1 MKTNT
6 KLYEALYVSTIAPD
20 APLSVVGD
28 IAGRARLFNAAH
40 DITGLLIFDGM
51 RFCQQ
56 LEGRQKDILA
66 LIERI
71 SNDTRHE
78 GVTIFHHGA
87 IAERRF
93 KGFALV
99 FTDVDDIEVLGR
111 LEQLDGQPAVDA
123 FLALVATLGLV
134 T

>member
-1 MKTNT
+1 M
-6 KLYEALYVSTIAPD
+6 
-20 APLSVVGD
+20 
-28 IAGRARLFNAAH
+28 
-40 DITGLLIFDGM
+40 LIFDGL

-56 LEGRQKDILA
+56 IEGSQKQVLA

-71 SNDTRHE
+71 SSDTRHSN
-78 GVTIFHHGA
+78 VTIFHHGPLA
-87 IAERRF
+87 DRRF
-93 KGFALV
+93 KSFSLA

-123 FLALVATLGLV
+123 FLALVATLGMV